1 MVSDMKDVLE
11 TCLARIELGELTP
24 EECLALY
31 PELSQGLRPLL
42 AAAQKLEPLKQLA
55 VRPEFRASGR
65 ARLLEHIR
73 NHPRRRSSRFGP
85 LALRYAA
92 SLATLVFA
100 LATAGTALAQQALPG
115 DVLYSW
121 KLASE
126 RVWRSIQSNR
136 VDADLILADRR
147 LNELH
152 AIQGLPELEILGV
165 SEYADLLRELRSDLE
180 TDQGRV
186 SAVNQVLAAHKEAL
200 SDLFANS
207 QADLPDP
214 EELFSTIPMR
224 GEEPPGKD
232 NGSNGGTEIPLPVD
246 PTQLEGDEVLPSVEA
261 TLPADNSLL
270 STPVPTAKLGG
281 APTLSVTS
289 MSPAKSGLLPIAGVT
304 ANPTLAATA
313 MPTAAVTGIP
323 TVEITVLPLTV
334 EVTILSTLALTP

>member
-31 PELSQGLRPLL
+31 PELSQELRPLL
-42 AAAQKLEPLKQLA
+42 AAAQKLDPLKQIT
-55 VRPEFRASGR
+55 VRSEFRAGSR

-73 NHPRRRSSRFGP
+73 NHPRRRSARFRP
-85 LALRYAA
+85 LAFRYAA
-92 SLATLVFA
+92 SLATVVLA

-136 VDADLILADRR
+136 VDADLTLADRR

-165 SEYADLLRELRSDLE
+165 SEYAHLLRQLRSDLE
-180 TDQGRV
+180 TDQERV
-186 SAVNQVLAAHKEAL
+186 SAVNQLLAAHKEAL

-246 PTQLEGDEVLPSVEA
+246 PTQLEGDQVLPSIEA
-261 TLPADNSLL
+261 TLPAGNNVL
-270 STPVPTAKLGG
+270 STPELTVKPGGIPTG
-281 APTLSVTS
+281 ALTTIPTT
-289 MSPAKSGLLPIAGVT
+289 KSGLLPTAGVS

-313 MPTAAVTGIP
+313 
-323 TVEITVLPLTV
+323 
-334 EVTILSTLALTP
+334 